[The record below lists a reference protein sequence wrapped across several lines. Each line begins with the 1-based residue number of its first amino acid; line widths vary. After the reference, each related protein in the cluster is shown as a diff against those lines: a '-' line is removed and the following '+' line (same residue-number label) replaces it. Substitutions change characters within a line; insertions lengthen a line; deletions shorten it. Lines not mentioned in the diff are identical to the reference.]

1 MPPSIPPTRPKPPPA
16 QHTEWQ
22 TAPVARQ
29 RTRPQRPALLTP
41 TVLFV
46 ATVVCVL
53 LAGVEQVGHT
63 PGEAFPLTL
72 LRGWVFAVP
81 LLSILLAHEFGHYT
95 AARLHGVPA
104 SLPYFIPVPPML
116 SIIGTMG
123 AVIGMRGRIST
134 RKALLDIGAAGPLA
148 GMVVAVPVL
157 AVGLQLSEVKPTGD
171 PGYLQEGQS
180 LLYMLIK
187 YVTVGPIPD
196 GYDVFL
202 HPVAFAGWV
211 GLFLTMIN
219 LLPVGQLDGGHIA
232 YALFGPKQNKL
243 ARMVHGALPLLF
255 LYNLWANFQPY
266 VAHGT
271 LSEQWDLPLGSSLF
285 WLVWFGL
292 LFVMRRWSG
301 RDHPPTD
308 PGELDSA
315 RRIVAVF
322 SLALFVFLFMPTPLA
337 IR

>member
-1 MPPSIPPTRPKPPPA
+1 M
-16 QHTEWQ
+16 
-22 TAPVARQ
+22 
-29 RTRPQRPALLTP
+29 
-41 TVLFV
+41 LFV

-53 LAGVEQVGHT
+53 LAGGEQVGHT

-116 SIIGTMG
+116 SLIGTMG

-180 LLYMLIK
+180 LLYVLLK

-196 GYDVFL
+196 GHDVFL

-243 ARMVHGALPLLF
+243 ACVVHGTLPLLF

-266 VAHGT
+266 VARGT

-301 RDHPPTD
+301 RNHPPTD
-308 PGELDSA
+308 PGELDPV

-322 SLALFVFLFMPTPLA
+322 SLALFVLLFMPTPLA
-337 IR
+337 VR